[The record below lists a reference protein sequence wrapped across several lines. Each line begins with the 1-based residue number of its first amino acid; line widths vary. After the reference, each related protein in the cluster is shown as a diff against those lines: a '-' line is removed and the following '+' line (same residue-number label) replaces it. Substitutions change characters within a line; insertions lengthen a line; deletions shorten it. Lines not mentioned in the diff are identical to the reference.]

1 MDAYIR
7 AAVERATGEPADG
20 FDWSESL
27 TTAEDI
33 ARLLHRPEGSG
44 SADQVFVT
52 DHVNET
58 TQELY
63 GDLVDLAIEDD
74 RVVIGCELQTVVE
87 SPVGSGEYRA
97 APEVLI
103 YGSPDKVSSRGG
115 SHYGIHEG
123 ILSAL
128 QEACRP
134 AGSSRVELYRVLAWL
149 REQGMAH
156 ALAHPL
162 DGHFLDLSQTLEA
175 LSACRFLEVVNG
187 GFSGDS
193 TRRLYRYADIH
204 NRLLRDG
211 SRLGVPAPEGETP
224 SLALRMI
231 ERITG
236 GEARFVA
243 PGVVPWGG
251 SDAHLGRYDR
261 VSMRYR
267 PPAGTKGSGVA
278 ELLRDMV
285 ESPTQEL
292 LEESI
297 FEIEGRGNHLFSCL
311 GEVMGLIA
319 GNAWRNRSTFRG
331 PRRMARL
338 VTIGPT
344 LGVRKVL
351 KHRRHQ
357 DRLGVQ
363 LDQVLAE
370 AEGALETG

>member
-1 MDAYIR
+1 
-7 AAVERATGEPADG
+7 
-20 FDWSESL
+20 
-27 TTAEDI
+27 
-33 ARLLHRPEGSG
+33 
-44 SADQVFVT
+44 
-52 DHVNET
+52 
-58 TQELY
+58 
-63 GDLVDLAIEDD
+63 
-74 RVVIGCELQTVVE
+74 VE
-87 SPVGSGEYRA
+87 SPAGSGEYRA

-103 YGSPDKVSSRGG
+103 YGGPDKVSSRGG

-128 QEACRP
+128 QESCRP
-134 AGSSRVELYRVLAWL
+134 AGSTRVELYRVLGWL
-149 REQGMAH
+149 RDQGMAH

-162 DGHFLDLSQTLEA
+162 DGHFLDLSETLA
-175 LSACRFLEVVNG
+175 TLSACRFPEAVNG

-193 TRRLYRYADIH
+193 SRRLLRYADIH
-204 NRLLRDG
+204 NRLIRDG
-211 SRLGVPAPEGETP
+211 SRLGGAMSENGTT

-231 ERITG
+231 ERISSG
-236 GEARFVA
+236 NANFVA

-267 PPAGTKGSGVA
+267 PPEGSKGSGVA

-285 ESPTQEL
+285 ETPTQEL
-292 LEESI
+292 LEERT
-297 FEIEGRGNHLFSCL
+297 FEIEGRGNDLLSCL
-311 GEVMGLIA
+311 GEVMRLIA

-338 VTIGPT
+338 VAIGPT

-351 KHRRHQ
+351 RHRRHQ
-357 DRLGVQ
+357 DRLGLE

-370 AEGALETG
+370 AERALGTG